1 MNQTPMKSVTDLRAT
16 LESFAARHAAEK
28 VMQGADAQKL
38 LDRFQ
43 SLQRS
48 SSIGDYHLFASDDQ
62 RLHQTIIDLADV
74 PGLKQ
79 AWRAAFE
86 VQNPFRI
93 KTLQQCWPD
102 LTVLFESHRPLVDAI
117 VTGKAEEAEDEA
129 LTHLDA
135 VWFRLADA
143 MKDQSLPRDR
153 LSRACA
159 YLAFHFHEP
168 IRLPEL
174 SQNIAGCSS
183 GHLAR
188 LFRDE
193 LGLSFSDYL
202 IELRIQKAAN
212 LLQRTSRPIGDIAS
226 RVGYQDPSRFTTHFH
241 RRFGQTPSEFRLQFS
256 RVPSRRN

>member
-1 MNQTPMKSVTDLRAT
+1 MNQTPMKSVTDLRAM

-28 VMQGADAQKL
+28 VMQGADPQKL
-38 LDRFQ
+38 LNQFQ
-43 SLQRS
+43 RLQRS
-48 SSIGDYHLFASDDQ
+48 SNMGDYRLFASDDQ
-62 RLHQTIIDLADV
+62 RLHQSIIDLANV

-86 VQNPFRI
+86 AQNPFRI

-102 LTVLFESHRPLVDAI
+102 LSVLFESHRPLVDAI
-117 VTGKAEEAEDEA
+117 ATGKAEEAEDEA

-135 VWFRLADA
+135 IWFRLASATEDR
-143 MKDQSLPRDR
+143 SLPRDP
-153 LSRACA
+153 LSRTCA

-202 IELRIQKAAN
+202 IELRIQKAAT
-212 LLQRTSRPIGDIAS
+212 LLQRSSRPVRDIAS
-226 RVGYQDPSRFTTHFH
+226 RVGYRDPSRFTTHFR

-256 RVPSRRN
+256 KVPSQRN